1 MNNGNASSAA
11 HLFAVGLI
19 VSTTCFPIVAIAQAP
34 ERASELEEVMVVAQR
49 VEESLQDTPIA
60 VSVFSQE
67 SLENLGIHS
76 ANEIA
81 HYTPNMT
88 SESQPGSTSTTNYA
102 IRGITTT
109 DPTLSVEAS
118 VGVYVNGIYVARSN
132 GAIFDVVDLAS
143 IEVLRGP
150 QGTLYGR
157 NTTGGAIN
165 VITARPKGELGFK
178 QALTV
183 GNLNR
188 FRSTTTIDTPEWYG
202 LAGKFSYMHYQQD
215 GFVDNTTTN
224 FQQGSAGD
232 FGERNDDAYNIALTW
247 SPTDALVLDFNY
259 DNTDSSSVPQGSQLT
274 WVDSDIA
281 RVVTDYA
288 AFFPGCF
295 DTSPLCAPINEAY
308 AAAENVA
315 SADRVDSLNL
325 PYAGEEQ
332 LNISGYS
339 VIANWDLNDQLT
351 IKSLTGVREMK
362 VEQRTD
368 LSGGGFSTN
377 PGETGSGVT
386 TLFAA
391 GDPNIKKQNQ
401 FSQELQLIGSLDDLS
416 FIMGLYYF
424 EEDAKETTRE
434 QVALNLS
441 FWGASK
447 SYKVD
452 NRSYA
457 AYGQGTYSLT
467 DALRVTAGLRYS
479 QDDKKLFQDQAPDP
493 LNPQDRVQADF
504 KKDFNN
510 VSGTFTL
517 DYDWTDQVSTYLR
530 YASGYKSGGYFSR
543 ASIQYQEPFD
553 DETLDSFEL
562 GMKSQWLDNRLR
574 ANVAVFYS
582 EYDGL
587 QISQFVPG
595 VGGAESVLSNAGKAN
610 YSGAEI
616 ELLAVPVA
624 GLTLNLSYGWLD
636 PQYDEYEFFD
646 PTGQFCGTPETRCD
660 VSDRGVFPNTSEQN
674 ASFGAE
680 YEFAPLSYGI
690 WSARLDLVWND
701 GYSFGTIEISDPSR
715 IETDSYTLLN
725 GRISLDDIDVFGTGT
740 MKLSLW
746 GKNLTDEEY
755 RTNSIGA
762 FESLGFTTTV
772 YNEPRSWGLDLSYEF

>member
-1 MNNGNASSAA
+1 MNNGSAFPAA
-11 HLFAVGLI
+11 HLFAAGLM
-19 VSTTCFPIVAIAQAP
+19 VSTTSFSLVVSAQAQ
-34 ERASELEEVMVVAQR
+34 ERATELEEVIVVAQR

-60 VSVFSQE
+60 VSVFSQQK
-67 SLENLGIHS
+67 LENLGIHS

-178 QALTV
+178 QAFTA

-188 FRSTTTIDTPEWYG
+188 FRSTTTIDTPQWQG
-202 LAGKFSYMHYQQD
+202 LAGKISYMHYQQD
-215 GFVDNTTTN
+215 GFVDNTTTQ

-247 SPTDALVLDFNY
+247 SPTDTLVLDFNY
-259 DNTDSSSVPQGSQLT
+259 DHTDSTSVPQGSQLT

-295 DTSPLCAPINEAY
+295 DTSPLCAPIREAY
-308 AAAENVA
+308 AAAENSA
-315 SADRVDSLNL
+315 SSDRVGSLNM
-325 PYAGEEQ
+325 PYAGEED

-339 VIANWDLNDQLT
+339 LIANWELNDQLT
-351 IKSLTGVREMK
+351 IKSLTGVRDMK
-362 VEQRTD
+362 IEQRTD

-391 GDPNIKKQNQ
+391 GAPNIKKQDQ
-401 FSQELQLIGSLDDLS
+401 FSQELQLIGSMDRLS

-424 EEDAKETTRE
+424 EEDAKETTME
-434 QVALNLS
+434 QTALNLS
-441 FWGASK
+441 FWSAPK
-447 SYKVD
+447 SYKID

-457 AYGQGTYSLT
+457 AYGQATYSLT
-467 DALRVTAGLRYS
+467 DTLRLTAGLRYS

-504 KKDFNN
+504 KKDFDN
-510 VSGTFTL
+510 VSGTLTL
-517 DYDWTDQVSTYLR
+517 DYDWTDEVSTYLR

-553 DETLDSFEL
+553 DETLDSYEL

-595 VGGAESVLSNAGKAN
+595 LGGAESVLSNAGKAN

-616 ELLAVPVA
+616 ELLAVPVV

-646 PTGQFCGTPETRCD
+646 PTGQFCGAPETSCD

-725 GRISLDDIDVFGTGT
+725 GRISLEDIDVFGTGT